1 MTLRNLEIFCE
12 NTQKYYQFHLG
23 TSLKEICEE
32 IKPDLK
38 YDVLAA
44 LVNNEL
50 QDLSYEIIK
59 PKRINFIDVS
69 SLDGHSV
76 YVRSLCFV
84 LYKAVLKLYPNIKF
98 RVEQH
103 ISNGLYCKLDDKNII
118 LTDDDI
124 IHLQDIMQSYIDQ
137 DIRFYRDTIETQHAI
152 ELFQKKGLDEKKE
165 LLVTRRQPYTSVY
178 RLDSDIDY
186 FYGVLAY
193 STGILKNFKLMH
205 FHQGMLL
212 RFPDRK
218 NPKEILPFIH
228 QEKMF
233 KIHNE
238 FKRWGKILNISN
250 IGDLNKKIEDNSI
263 SDLIKVSE
271 ALHEKKIA
279 QIADRIYKR
288 KNKTKVVLI
297 SGPSSSGK
305 TTFSKRLAIQ
315 LMVIGIQPLNLSL
328 DNYFVNREN
337 TPTDENGEFDYE
349 TIDALDIDLFNK
361 DIIALLNGEEIR
373 VPKFSFESG
382 QRFYN
387 GETMKMTRKNILVIE
402 GIHGLNPKL
411 TRMLPSNTLFKIFVS
426 AMTSISIDGHN
437 IISSTDNRLIRR
449 LVRDSKYRSYKAVN
463 TLQRWESVLDGE
475 NKHIFPYQEEADVM
489 FNSALPYELGVL
501 KFYAE
506 PLLKEVFPIETEHS
520 KAERL
525 LKFFSYFQKINVR
538 EIPPTSILREF
549 LGGSTFRY

>member
-1 MTLRNLEIFCE
+1 MTTRNLEIFCE
-12 NTQKYYQFHLG
+12 NTQRYYQFHLG
-23 TSLKEICEE
+23 TSLKEIYEKVE
-32 IKPDLK
+32 PSLK
-38 YDVLAA
+38 FDVLAA
-44 LVNNEL
+44 LVNNEI
-50 QDLSYEIIK
+50 QDLSYELMK

-76 YVRSLCFV
+76 YVRSLCFL
-84 LYKAVLKLYPNIKF
+84 LYKAVLKLYPGIKF
-98 RVEQH
+98 KVEQH
-103 ISNGLYCKLDDKNII
+103 ISNGLYCRLGDKKII
-118 LTDDDI
+118 LSDDDI
-124 IHLQDIMQSYIDQ
+124 ARIYKSMENYVNQN
-137 DIRFYRDTIETQHAI
+137 IRFYHDTIETHRAV
-152 ELFQKKGLDEKKE
+152 ELFKTKGLSEKTE
-165 LLVTRRQPYTSVY
+165 LLLTRKQPYTSVY

-193 STGILKNFKLMH
+193 STSALKNFKLMH

-218 NPKEILPFIH
+218 NPDEILPFIH

-238 FKRWGKILNISN
+238 FKRWGRILEISN
-250 IGDLNKKIEDNSI
+250 IGDLNRHVESDSI
-263 SDLIKVSE
+263 GELIKVSE

-279 QIADRIYKR
+279 EIADRIYKR
-288 KNKTKVVLI
+288 KDRTKVILI

-315 LMVIGIQPLNLSL
+315 LQVVGLKPLNLSL
-328 DNYFVNREN
+328 DDYFVDRED
-337 TPTDENGEFDYE
+337 TPLDENGEFDYE
-349 TIDALDIDLFNK
+349 TIDALDIELFNK
-361 DIIALLNGEEIR
+361 NVLALLDGEEIR

-382 QRFYN
+382 HRNYH
-387 GETMKMTRKNILVIE
+387 GEKMKMERKNILIIE

-411 TRMLPSNTLFKIFVS
+411 TQMLPQSALFKIFVS
-426 AMTSISIDGHN
+426 AMTSVSIDGHN

-449 LVRDSKYRSYKAVN
+449 LIRDHKYRSYKAID

-475 NKHIFPYQEEADVM
+475 NKNIFPFQEKADIM

-506 PLLKEVFPIETEHS
+506 PLLQEVFPIDLEHS

-525 LKFFSYFQKINVR
+525 LKFLAYFQRISVR

>member
-1 MTLRNLEIFCE
+1 MTTRNLEIFCE

-23 TSLKEICEE
+23 TSLKEIYEKIQPE
-32 IKPDLK
+32 LK
-38 YDVLAA
+38 FDVLAA
-44 LVNNEL
+44 LVNNEM
-50 QDLSYEIIK
+50 QDLSYELMK

-76 YVRSLCFV
+76 YVRSLCFL
-84 LYKAVLKLYPNIKF
+84 LYKAVLKLFPATKF
-98 RVEQH
+98 KVEQH
-103 ISNGLYCKLDDKNII
+103 ISNGIYCKLDDKNII
-118 LTDDDI
+118 LTEEDVASIQEFMKD
-124 IHLQDIMQSYIDQ
+124 YVKR
-137 DIRFYRDTIETQHAI
+137 DIRFHHDTIETHRAV
-152 ELFQKKGLDEKKE
+152 ELFKTKGLSEKTE
-165 LLVTRRQPYTSVY
+165 LLLTRKQPYTSVY
-178 RLDSDIDY
+178 RLASDIDY

-193 STGILKNFKLMH
+193 STSALKKFKLMK

-212 RFPDRK
+212 RLPNRN
-218 NPKEILPFIH
+218 NPTEILPFIH

-233 KIHNE
+233 RIHNE
-238 FKRWGKILNISN
+238 FKRWGKILEISN
-250 IGDLNKKIEDNSI
+250 IGDLNRHVESNSI
-263 SDLIKVSE
+263 GELIKVSE

-279 QIADRIYKR
+279 GIADRIYKR
-288 KNKTKVVLI
+288 KDKTKVILI

-315 LMVIGIQPLNLSL
+315 LQVVGLKPLNLSL
-328 DNYFVNREN
+328 DNYFVNRED
-337 TPTDENGEFDYE
+337 TPLDANGEFDYE
-349 TIDALDIDLFNK
+349 TIDALDIELFNR
-361 DIIALLNGEEIR
+361 DVLALLNGEEIK

-382 QRFYN
+382 HRNYN
-387 GETMKMTRKNILVIE
+387 GKKMKMGRKNILVIE

-411 TRMLPSNTLFKIFVS
+411 TQPLPSAVLFKIFVS
-426 AMTSISIDGHN
+426 AMTSVSIDGHN

-449 LVRDSKYRSYKAVN
+449 LIRDHKYRSYKAID

-475 NKHIFPYQEEADVM
+475 NKHIFPFQEEADVM

-506 PLLKEVFPIETEHS
+506 PLLQDVFPIDLQHS

-525 LKFFSYFQKINVR
+525 LKFLAYFQRINVR

>member
-1 MTLRNLEIFCE
+1 MTTRNLEIFCE
-12 NTQKYYQFHLG
+12 NTQKYYQFHVG
-23 TSLKEICEE
+23 TTLKEIHDV
-32 IKPDLK
+32 IKPELK

-50 QDLSYEIIK
+50 HDLGYETMK

-69 SLDGHSV
+69 SMGGHSV

-84 LYKAVLKLYPNIKF
+84 LYKAALKLFPGIRFK
-98 RVEQH
+98 VEQH
-103 ISNGLYCKLDDKNII
+103 ISNGVYCRLDDKSII
-118 LTDDDI
+118 LSEDDI
-124 IHLQDIMQSYIDQ
+124 LHLQKIMQEIIDE
-137 DIRFYRDTIETQHAI
+137 DIRFYHDTIETTRAVK
-152 ELFQKKGLDEKKE
+152 LFEAKGLSEKTE
-165 LLVTRRQPYTSVY
+165 LLLTRRQPYTSVY
-178 RLDSDIDY
+178 RLEEEIDY

-193 STGILKNFKLMH
+193 STGALKNFKLMP

-212 RFPDRK
+212 RFPNKK
-218 NPKEILPFIH
+218 NPKEIMPFIP

-238 FKRWGKILNISN
+238 FKRWGKILEISN
-250 IGDLNKKIEDNSI
+250 IGDLNRHTESDSI
-263 SDLIKVSE
+263 GEIIKVSE
-271 ALHEKKIA
+271 ALQEKKIA
-279 QIADRIYKR
+279 QIADRIQKR
-288 KNKTKVVLI
+288 KKRTKVILI

-305 TTFSKRLAIQ
+305 TTFSKRLAVQ
-315 LMVIGIQPLNLSL
+315 LKVIGLKPLNISL
-328 DNYFVNREN
+328 DDYFVNREE
-337 TPTDENGEFDYE
+337 TPLDENGEYDFE
-349 TIDALDIDLFNK
+349 TIDALDIELFNK
-361 DIIALLNGEEIR
+361 DVLSLLDGEEIKI
-373 VPKFSFESG
+373 PKFSFENG
-382 QRFYN
+382 RREYT
-387 GETMKMTRKNILVIE
+387 GETMKMERKNILVIE

-411 TRMLPSNTLFKIFVS
+411 TRMLPHMALFKIYVS

-449 LVRDSKYRSYKAVN
+449 LVRDNKYRSYSAVN

-475 NKHIFPYQEEADVM
+475 KKHIFPYQEEADVM

-506 PLLKEVFPIETEHS
+506 PILKDVYPDQLEYS

-525 LKFFSYFQKINVR
+525 LKFFSYFQSIHVR
-538 EIPPTSILREF
+538 EIPPTSLLREF

>member
-1 MTLRNLEIFCE
+1 MTTRNLEIFCE

-23 TSLKEICEE
+23 TSLKEIYQE
-32 IKPDLK
+32 IKPGLK

-50 QDLSYEIIK
+50 QDLSYELMK
-59 PKRINFIDVS
+59 PKRINFIDVT

-76 YVRSLCFV
+76 YIRSLCFI
-84 LYKAVLKLYPNIKF
+84 LYKAVLKLYPGIKF
-98 RVEQH
+98 KVEQH
-103 ISNGLYCKLDDKNII
+103 ISNGLYCKLDDKSITI
-118 LTDDDI
+118 SDDDI
-124 IHLQDIMQSYIDQ
+124 LSLQEIMQSYVDQ
-137 DIRFYRDTIETQHAI
+137 NIRFYHDTIETQRAV
-152 ELFQKKGLDEKKE
+152 ELFEAKGLSEKTE
-165 LLVTRRQPYTSVY
+165 LLLTRKQPYTSVY
-178 RLDSDIDY
+178 RLESDIDY

-193 STGILKNFKLMH
+193 STGVLKNFKLMQ

-212 RFPDRK
+212 RFPDRS
-218 NPKEILPFIH
+218 NPLEILPFIH

-233 KIHNE
+233 KIHSE
-238 FKRWGKILNISN
+238 FKRWGKILEISN
-250 IGDLNKKIEDNSI
+250 IGDLNRHVESNSI
-263 SDLIKVSE
+263 GEIIKVSE

-279 QIADRIYKR
+279 EIADRIFKR
-288 KNKTKVVLI
+288 KKVTRVILI

-315 LMVIGIQPLNLSL
+315 LQVVGLKPLNISL
-328 DNYFVNREN
+328 DDYFVNRED
-337 TPTDENGEFDYE
+337 TPIDENGEFDYE
-349 TIDALDIDLFNK
+349 TIDALDISLFNK
-361 DIIALLNGEEIR
+361 DVLALLEGQEIR
-373 VPKFSFESG
+373 VPKFSFE
-382 QRFYN
+382 N
-387 GETMKMTRKNILVIE
+387 GRRSYTGNTIKMGRKNILIIE

-411 TRMLPSNTLFKIFVS
+411 TRMLPQSALFKVFVS

-449 LVRDSKYRSYKAVN
+449 IIRDNKYRSYNAID

-489 FNSALPYELGVL
+489 FNSALAYELGVL

-506 PLLKEVFPIETEHS
+506 PLLKEVFPVESEHS
-520 KAERL
+520 KSERL

>member
-1 MTLRNLEIFCE
+1 MPIRNLEIFCE

-23 TSLKEICEE
+23 TSLKDIYEKIR
-32 IKPDLK
+32 PDLK
-38 YDVLAA
+38 YDALAA
-44 LVNNEL
+44 LVNNEV
-50 QDLSYEIIK
+50 QDLSYEIMK
-59 PKRINFIDVS
+59 PKRINFIDIT

-84 LYKAVLKLYPNIKF
+84 LYKAILKLFPGTKF
-98 RVEQH
+98 KVEQH
-103 ISNGLYCKLDDKNII
+103 ISNGLYCKLDDKSISI
-118 LTDDDI
+118 TEDDI
-124 IHLQDIMQSYIDQ
+124 SHLQEIMQEYINEDL
-137 DIRFYRDTIETQHAI
+137 RFYRDTIETKRAV
-152 ELFQKKGLDEKKE
+152 ELFETKGLEEKKE
-165 LLVTRRQPYTSVY
+165 LLMTRHQPYTSVY
-178 RLDSDIDY
+178 RLESDIDY

-193 STGILKNFKLMH
+193 STSVLKSFKLMH

-212 RFPDRK
+212 RFPNRT
-218 NPKEILPFIH
+218 NPEEILPFIH

-238 FKRWGKILNISN
+238 FKRWGKILDISN
-250 IGDLNKKIEDNSI
+250 IGDLNKQIENKSI
-263 SDLIKVSE
+263 GDLIKVSE

-288 KNKTKVVLI
+288 KNKAKVVLI

-315 LMVIGIQPLNLSL
+315 LMVIGLKPLNISL
-328 DNYFVNREN
+328 DNYFVNRDD
-337 TPTDENGEFDYE
+337 TPKDENGEFDYE
-349 TIDALDIDLFNK
+349 TIDALDIDAFNK
-361 DIIALLNGEEIR
+361 DILALLDGQKIK

-382 QRFYN
+382 KRYYN
-387 GETMKMTRKNILVIE
+387 GETMKMTRKDILVIE

-411 TRMLPSNTLFKIFVS
+411 TRMIPNITLFKIFVS

-449 LVRDSKYRSYKAVN
+449 LVRDHKFRSYTAVD

-475 NKHIFPYQEEADVM
+475 SKHIFPYQEEADVM

-506 PLLKEVFPIETEHS
+506 PLLQAVFPIETEHS
-520 KAERL
+520 KAVRL

-538 EIPPTSILREF
+538 EIPPTSIIREF